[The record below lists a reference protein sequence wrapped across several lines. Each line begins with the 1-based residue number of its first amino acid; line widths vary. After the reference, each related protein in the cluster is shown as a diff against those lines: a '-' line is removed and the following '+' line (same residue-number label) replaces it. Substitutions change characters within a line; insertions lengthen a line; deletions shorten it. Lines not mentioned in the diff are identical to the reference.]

1 MTSVELIREL
11 VAKWRLILLA
21 ALLGGSSTYLY
32 YKLNP
37 SEYLSTV
44 SFYVESP
51 AQQGNQDIKLS
62 ETEVVFVRSIDA
74 ERIYNMVKSSQMIKH
89 LIEKFDLYNHYGI
102 NVKKDFY
109 YEKAFG
115 ILTSKIKVNQTLHNA
130 IEVIVQDKDKLMA
143 ADLANEIFVYLNV
156 MNRDIIIANIEK
168 KVRIYE
174 KVISNL
180 KAHTDS
186 EVSKLLMV
194 VDKCKALQDKRVYSI
209 NDKDF
214 IFDLRVTIAQLAN
227 EFSNTSND
235 FSKALKIYGVSV
247 QDMQKENIP
256 NLSIINTALPEIKS
270 NRRQVFLYTFGV
282 SFFSAWLAIGMIL
295 VWYRYKLEIK
305 KSFNIDSSSNDL

>member
-1 MTSVELIREL
+1 MTSVELIKEL
-11 VAKWRLILLA
+11 VAKWRLILFA

-37 SEYLSTV
+37 SEYISTV

-51 AQQGNQDIKLS
+51 SQQGNQDIKIS
-62 ETEVVFVRSIDA
+62 EKDVVFVRSIDA
-74 ERIYNMVKSSQMIKH
+74 ERIYNMVESSQMIKH
-89 LIEKFDLYNHYGI
+89 LIEKFNLYEHYGI

-115 ILTSKIKVNQTLHNA
+115 ILTSRIKVNQTFHNA

-143 ADLANEIFVYLNV
+143 ADLANEIFAYLNV
-156 MNRDIIIANIEK
+156 INREIIVANIEK

-180 KAHTDS
+180 KTQTES
-186 EVSKLLMV
+186 EVNKLLV
-194 VDKCKALQDKRVYSI
+194 VVEKCKELQDKKFYTL
-209 NDKDF
+209 NDKDM
-214 IFDLRVTIAQLAN
+214 IFDLRFKMAQLAN
-227 EFSNTSND
+227 EITNSSVD
-235 FSKALKIYGVSV
+235 ISRSLKIYGVSV
-247 QDMQKENIP
+247 EDMQKENIP
-256 NLSIINTALPEIKS
+256 SLIIINTALPEIKS

-282 SFFSAWLAIGMIL
+282 AFFSAWAAIGMVL

-305 KSFNIDSSSNDL
+305 KSLHIDRSSSDL